1 MEENRC
7 YTYGLRIAAI
17 SSRKFG
23 DVTEGEIVNQFLYN
37 GKEMLDEDADL
48 GWIDYGFRNYDPQIG
63 RFPQLDPLADE
74 YPFYT
79 PYQYAGN
86 EPITNID
93 IDGLEP
99 GQSVLSTTLETAK
112 TLETIVITGP
122 KASNNVNRIW
132 GLVNVIGS
140 TLEVAG
146 GVALGVTTAWT
157 GFGAVTGGAIAVH
170 GLDGLSAGLTQLIT
184 GKETRSYSEKEIS
197 KGFQKAGISK
207 ENADIYA
214 AYGNDAL
221 SMALTGGAGK
231 LMKFTKAPVKAI
243 PKAKVVPKVNNGAAK
258 GVTNLIP
265 EGKLANHLFKG
276 AGKLADNPAN
286 RTLIQNLVNGKPLG
300 VDAFGKSWYMGLDGA
315 GKSIY
320 TYTQNGVVKGAG
332 YATMTAEQMIL
343 KYGLK

>member
-1 MEENRC
+1 MEENLH
-7 YTYGLRIAAI
+7 YSYGLRIAAI

-23 DVTEGEIVNQFLYN
+23 DVSEGEIVNQILYN

-63 RFPQLDPLADE
+63 RFPQLDPLADD
-74 YPFYT
+74 YPLYT

-86 EPITNID
+86 DPITNID

-157 GFGAVTGGAIAVH
+157 GFGAVAGGAIAVH

-184 GKETRSYSEKEIS
+184 GQETKPYSEKEIS

-221 SMALTGGAGK
+221 SMFSTGGAGK
-231 LMKFTKAPVKAI
+231 LLKFTKAPVKAI
-243 PKAKVVPKVNNGAAK
+243 PKAKVVPKVNNVAAK
-258 GVTNLIP
+258 GVVNQTSKAILKNGYY
-265 EGKLANHLFKG
+265 EVNGFKFSEYYYNKLWSTGRGAPSLVANEVLQGG
-276 AGKLADNPAN
+276 AKTAVPDALKAGFNKYIHGGWEMIYNPATKEVWHLQPI
-286 RTLIQNLVNGKPLG
+286 R
-300 VDAFGKSWYMGLDGA
+300 
-315 GKSIY
+315 
-320 TYTQNGVVKGAG
+320 
-332 YATMTAEQMIL
+332 
-343 KYGLK
+343 